1 MNSHILS
8 VDFRPDLW
16 YVRVKKKLNNSS
28 ERSLIMTEKTK
39 RAALIA
45 AGLLLCAVV
54 AVGISSRFKAAP
66 KADDPA
72 ISDNVIETKDP
83 VVDIKE
89 PEVKVDIK
97 TEPPAKTTDPGK
109 EANSSGTDQTLQG
122 TPVKPEAPEPPKTP
136 GQTDTDHTA
145 KDVPKEDRNTEVPP
159 SYKPE
164 QTEVT
169 PQPTEPAGGST
180 NSEGQIY
187 IPGFGYVTPSGPNKV
202 IEADDMYENGNKIGI
217 MGGN

>member
-1 MNSHILS
+1 MNSSILS
-8 VDFRPDLW
+8 VDFCPDLW
-16 YVRVKKKLNNSS
+16 YVRVKKETNSNS

-72 ISDNVIETKDP
+72 ISDNVVETKDP
-83 VVDIKE
+83 TVDIKE

-109 EANSSGTDQTLQG
+109 EANSSGTDQMLQG
-122 TPVKPEAPEPPKTP
+122 TPTKPEAPEPPKTP

-145 KDVPKEDRNTEVPP
+145 EDVPKEDRNTEAPP
-159 SYKPE
+159 SYEPE
-164 QTEVT
+164 QTEVK

-180 NSEGQIY
+180 DSEGKVY
-187 IPGFGYVTPSGPNKV
+187 VPGFGYIESQGEGTV
-202 IEADDMYENGNKIGI
+202 IQDDSIYENGNQVGI
-217 MGGN
+217 MG